1 MGLSRQRERA
11 VAIQRYRV
19 DGVDRMLVPMWLNA
33 RRVVDVRGSLP
44 TWSFGRTSTGVL
56 NCHRLGLLGPGPR
69 RRCRRDPVL
78 VAPVPISHT

>member
-33 RRVVDVRGSLP
+33 RRVVDVRGITADS
-44 TWSFGRTSTGVL
+44 GVWKDIY
-56 NCHRLGLLGPGPR
+56 RS
-69 RRCRRDPVL
+69 
-78 VAPVPISHT
+78 I